1 MSTRQ
6 ALIGDPAGMPG
17 WRVALNR
24 AGGFVLG
31 FLALLIILLVAW
43 RLWVMPVYAGLPNVA
58 HAGGAIGSTTYINGL
73 SALDSSYAKGF
84 RHMELDFERTSDG
97 VLVCGHD
104 WNAFNGK
111 APALKGFLAARAA
124 AKFPPCTFEELVGW
138 FRSHPD
144 VQLISDAKADV
155 APTDTALR
163 AALGDQLMPEAYD
176 TDDVA
181 QLAADGRRPFIPALY
196 KLRNLPARFGFIAAL
211 HGQRTQ
217 VSAVAMNQV
226 DAFFGLALWSKAW
239 LGAPV
244 YVYTENSCDTAP
256 ALHALGVDAV
266 FTDDLTVH
274 ACQ

>member
-1 MSTRQ
+1 MSIRQ
-6 ALIGDPAGMPG
+6 AFTGDPAAMPG

-24 AGGFVLG
+24 AGGVVLG
-31 FLALLIILLVAW
+31 FLALLILLLVAW
-43 RLWVMPVYAGLPNVA
+43 RLWVMPVYGGLPNVA

-73 SALDSSYAKGF
+73 AALDSSYAKGF

-111 APALKGFLAARAA
+111 APDLAGFLAARATT
-124 AKFPPCTFEELVGW
+124 KFPPCTIEELVGW
-138 FRSHPD
+138 FRNHKEA
-144 VQLISDAKADV
+144 QLISDAKAEF
-155 APTDTALR
+155 APIDTALR
-163 AALGDQLMPEAYD
+163 AALGDQLMPEVYD
-176 TDDVA
+176 TDDVS
-181 QLAADGRRPFIPALY
+181 QLGAGGVRPFIPAVY
-196 KLRNLPARFGFIAAL
+196 KLHGLPARFGFLAAL
-211 HGQRTQ
+211 HDQRAH

-244 YVYTENSCDTAP
+244 YVYTENSCDAAP

-266 FTDDLTVH
+266 FTDDLMVDS
-274 ACQ
+274 CQ